1 MQSEL
6 KNNTIT
12 AVLWSFAEKFGQQLL
27 YLLTGVIVARL
38 VAPTEYGM
46 VGLLGIFVAI
56 PTILSE
62 SGLSASLIR
71 QKTVSPA
78 DYAAVFSFNMAIS
91 VTLYVALFFGAPFI
105 ADFYDLPPLVPIARV
120 QFLAILFSACAL
132 VQYVELS
139 RRLAFKLMTKI
150 NLLALLLSSLTSVFL
165 ALSGAGV
172 WALVMQQVLFAFLR
186 MLGLW
191 FYGSWQLSFSFRLDI
206 LRRFW
211 SFSANMLF
219 VSLLN
224 AFANN
229 LYAMLIGKVYSSA
242 EVGYYTQANKYQEI
256 PSNIVSNSFR
266 SIMFP
271 ILSKVN
277 DDRTRAL
284 QVLRRMLSMVSFLTF
299 PCMFFLAFA
308 ARPFI
313 VFLISDIWLP
323 SVSLF
328 AILCFAGAWL
338 PFTIL
343 LGDSLAVMGRSDIML
358 RYDLVRKS
366 FLFLGVLVLY
376 SYGIRFLAYWWIAYM
391 LFSVLLSMWFVRKVL
406 DYNVFLF
413 FSDIKTHLLSALGWA
428 YLASLTTPYFD
439 HDITQLIGQGLIV
452 SVGYLTTLWLLKDAT
467 LLEINLQARQKWMRK
482 K

>member
-6 KNNTIT
+6 KNKTIN

-38 VAPTEYGM
+38 VAPAEYGM
-46 VGLLGIFVAI
+46 VGLLGLFVAI

-62 SGLSASLIR
+62 SGLPAALIR
-71 QKTVSPA
+71 QKTVSSA
-78 DYAAVFSFNMAIS
+78 DYAAVFAFNMAIS

-105 ADFYDLPPLVPIARV
+105 ADFYDLPALVPIARV

-132 VQYVELS
+132 VQYVELN
-139 RRLAFKLMTKI
+139 RRLAFKLLTKI
-150 NLLALLLSSLTSVFL
+150 NLSAQAVSSLTSVVL
-165 ALSGAGV
+165 ALSGVGV
-172 WALVMQQVLFAFLR
+172 WALVVQQVLFAFMR

-191 FYGSWQLSFSFRLDI
+191 FYGSWQLTFSFQWAI
-206 LRRFW
+206 LRHFW

-229 LYAMLIGKVYSSA
+229 VYALLIGKVYSSA

-256 PSNIVSNSFR
+256 SSNIISNSFR
-266 SIMFP
+266 AILFP

-277 DDRTRAL
+277 EDRARAL
-284 QVLRRMLSMVSFLTF
+284 QVLRRMLAMVSILIF

-323 SVSLF
+323 SVQLF
-328 AILCFAGAWL
+328 AVLCFAGAFL
-338 PFTIL
+338 PFTVL
-343 LGDSLAVMGRSDIML
+343 LGDTLAVMGRSDVML
-358 RYDLVRKS
+358 HYDLVRKI
-366 FLFLGVLVLY
+366 FLFLGVVVLF
-376 SYGIRFLAYWWIAYM
+376 SYGILYLAYWWIAYM
-391 LFSVLLSMWFVRKVL
+391 LFSVFLSLWFIRKVL
-406 DYNVFLF
+406 DYNAFLF
-413 FSDIKTHLLSALGWA
+413 LFDIKTHLLSALCWA
-428 YLASLTTPYFD
+428 YLASLTTPYFS
-439 HDITQLIGQGLIV
+439 HDILQLIGQGLLMAT
-452 SVGYLTTLWLLKDAT
+452 GYLTTLWLLKDAT
-467 LLEINLQARQKWMRK
+467 LLEIIHQARQKWIK